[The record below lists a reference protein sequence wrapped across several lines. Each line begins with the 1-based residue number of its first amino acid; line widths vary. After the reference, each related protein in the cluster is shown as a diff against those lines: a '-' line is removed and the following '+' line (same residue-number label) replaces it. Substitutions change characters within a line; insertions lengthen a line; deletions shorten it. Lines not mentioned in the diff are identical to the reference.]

1 MSLLLDALK
10 PTEAEDSGAGVE
22 PEAAELQEEP
32 LDGPA
37 TLALLASRPSG
48 RTNAQAHAETILSLV
63 PTSGIAPVP
72 AASAPEQ
79 FGPGPVESS
88 VLGPSLVEPA
98 PAALALAAPAPVA
111 EARIAPN
118 PERSPSASPA
128 RIAEAAPTPGAAAA
142 ATAKTRAP
150 ISASTAKPRAKTYAL
165 AGAALAALV
174 GVGIVAKSLWWP
186 STNAIIY
193 PAVGEPQQTP
203 PGVAAETAPSIAAVQ
218 VSSARPA
225 DQFAYAGNAP
235 EIDLRN
241 TEPPTNATARG
252 NDIPAAGATPSPGTT
267 QPPSEVAPRPRVAG
281 FARGAATRASIA
293 TLSVTRSE
301 GPSPID
307 RHVQAGYL
315 ALGAGNVANAQTEYL
330 AALELD
336 PNNVD
341 ALMGVATV
349 AARDG
354 NPKAAAAAYL
364 KVLKL
369 EPGNPDATAA
379 ITSLGANGS
388 NAENSESQLKILI
401 ASGDGGRPAL
411 HAALAGVY
419 AADSRWPEATQEY
432 FTALAKDPGNPDL
445 AFDVAASLDQNR
457 NPGMALAY
465 YGQALIFARQRPT
478 QIDLHAIEQRMS
490 QLQAQVGR
498 SPAPETP

>member
-10 PTEAEDSGAGVE
+10 STGSDTDAGVE
-22 PEAAELQEEP
+22 PEAAELQQEP

-37 TLALLASRPSG
+37 TLALLASRPSA
-48 RTNAQAHAETILSLV
+48 RTNAESNAQTILSLV
-63 PTSGIAPVP
+63 PTSGIATVP

-88 VLGPSLVEPA
+88 VPGPSLVEPA
-98 PAALALAAPAPVA
+98 PAGLAAPAPAA
-111 EARIAPN
+111 EIALTAPN
-118 PERSPSASPA
+118 LERAPSASTG
-128 RIAEAAPTPGAAAA
+128 RIAAAA
-142 ATAKTRAP
+142 LAQGPVATATANTRAP
-150 ISASTAKPRAKTYAL
+150 INAPTVKPRAKTYAL
-165 AGAALAALV
+165 AGAALAAFV
-174 GVGIVAKSLWWP
+174 GIGIVAKSLWWP

-193 PAVGEPQQTP
+193 PAVGELQQTP
-203 PGVAAETAPSIAAVQ
+203 PAVSGETTPSIAAVQ

-241 TEPPTNATARG
+241 TEPPTNATARENARG
-252 NDIPAAGATPSPGTT
+252 PETAMPPAD
-267 QPPSEVAPRPRVAG
+267 VAPPPRAARL
-281 FARGAATRASIA
+281 ARGAATRASIA

-315 ALGAGNVANAQTEYL
+315 ALSAGNVANAQTEYL

-354 NPKAAAAAYL
+354 NSKAAAAAYT

-379 ITSLGANGS
+379 ITSLGANGPTG
-388 NAENSESQLKILI
+388 ENDESRLKILI

-419 AADSRWPEATQEY
+419 AADSRWPEAAQEY

-445 AFDVAASLDQNR
+445 AFDLAASLDQNR

-478 QIDLHAIEQRMS
+478 RIDLHAIEQRMS
-490 QLQAQVGR
+490 QLQAHVGR
-498 SPAPETP
+498 SSDPETP

>member
-10 PTEAEDSGAGVE
+10 PTEAEVSDDGVN
-22 PEAAELQEEP
+22 PEASESQEEP

-37 TLALLASRPSG
+37 TLALLASRPI
-48 RTNAQAHAETILSLV
+48 AHANSQTTLSLV
-63 PTSGIAPVP
+63 PTSSIATVP
-72 AASAPEQ
+72 AASAPE
-79 FGPGPVESS
+79 PLDPAPVESS
-88 VLGPSLVEPA
+88 PLGPGLVGPA
-98 PAALALAAPAPVA
+98 PVGLGLAAPEPIA
-111 EARIAPN
+111 EIARSVPN
-118 PERSPSASPA
+118 PERA
-128 RIAEAAPTPGAAAA
+128 PGAAAA
-142 ATAKTRAP
+142 RTAEAAPAPGRAAAAP
-150 ISASTAKPRAKTYAL
+150 ANARAVVTAPPSTPRAKTYAL
-165 AGAALAALV
+165 AGAALTALV
-174 GVGIVAKSLWWP
+174 GIGIVAKSLWWP

-193 PAVGEPQQTP
+193 PAVGEVQQTP
-203 PGVAAETAPSIAAVQ
+203 PAVAPATTASTAAVQ

-225 DQFAYAGNAP
+225 DQFAYTGNAP
-235 EIDLRN
+235 EIDLRD
-241 TEPPTNATARG
+241 TEPTTNATAPEKPMGPEIARQ
-252 NDIPAAGATPSPGTT
+252 PAGGAPPPGAT
-267 QPPSEVAPRPRVAG
+267 
-281 FARGAATRASIA
+281 FAARRGAVTRASAA

-315 ALGAGNVANAQTEYL
+315 ALGTGNIANAQAEYF

-336 PNNVD
+336 PNSVD

-354 NPKAAAAAYL
+354 NPKAATAAYT

-379 ITSLGANGS
+379 MASLGSNGS
-388 NAENSESQLKILI
+388 TGENNESRLKILI

-419 AADSRWPEATQEY
+419 AADSRWPEAAQEY

-445 AFDVAASLDQNR
+445 AFNVAASLDQNR

-490 QLQAQVGR
+490 QLQVQVER
-498 SPAPETP
+498 LHAPEAP

>member
-10 PTEAEDSGAGVE
+10 PTEAEESGAGIE
-22 PEAAELQEEP
+22 PEASESQEEP

-37 TLALLASRPSG
+37 TLALLASKPI
-48 RTNAQAHAETILSLV
+48 AQTTLSLV
-63 PTSGIAPVP
+63 PTSSIATVP
-72 AASAPEQ
+72 ATSVPELLDAA
-79 FGPGPVESS
+79 PVESS
-88 VLGPSLVEPA
+88 PLGPSLVGPA
-98 PAALALAAPAPVA
+98 PAGFGLAAPEPVAEIASPPPSPERAPPTIAGRTAETAPAPV
-111 EARIAPN
+111 RAP
-118 PERSPSASPA
+118 
-128 RIAEAAPTPGAAAA
+128 AAPANMR
-142 ATAKTRAP
+142 ATVTAP
-150 ISASTAKPRAKTYAL
+150 STTPRAKTYAL
-165 AGAALAALV
+165 AGAALAAF
-174 GVGIVAKSLWWP
+174 VGIGIVGKLLWWP
-186 STNAIIY
+186 STNAITY
-193 PAVGEPQQTP
+193 PAVGEIQQTP
-203 PGVAAETAPSIAAVQ
+203 PGVVEATTPSTAAVQ

-225 DQFAYAGNAP
+225 DQFAYTGNAP
-235 EIDLRN
+235 EIDLGN
-241 TEPPTNATARG
+241 TEPPTRATAPENALG
-252 NDIPAAGATPSPGTT
+252 PEIAMPPAGATPLASATF
-267 QPPSEVAPRPRVAG
+267 VAR
-281 FARGAATRASIA
+281 RGAATRASTA

-315 ALGAGNVANAQTEYL
+315 ALAGGNVAKAQTEYF

-354 NPKAAAAAYL
+354 NSKAATAAYT

-379 ITSLGANGS
+379 IASLGSNGS
-388 NAENSESQLKILI
+388 TGENNESRLKILI

-419 AADSRWPEATQEY
+419 AADSRWPEAAQEY
-432 FTALAKDPGNPDL
+432 FIALAKDPGNPDL
-445 AFDVAASLDQNR
+445 AFNVAASLDQNR

-490 QLQAQVGR
+490 QLQAHVGR
-498 SPAPETP
+498 SPAPEAP

>member
-10 PTEAEDSGAGVE
+10 STDSDTDSGAE

-37 TLALLASRPSG
+37 TLALLASKPTAQ
-48 RTNAQAHAETILSLV
+48 TNAETILSLV
-63 PTSGIAPVP
+63 PTSGMATDLP
-72 AASAPEQ
+72 
-79 FGPGPVESS
+79 
-88 VLGPSLVEPA
+88 PA
-98 PAALALAAPAPVA
+98 PAGLGFTAPAPVA
-111 EARIAPN
+111 EMARAERAPGVTAG
-118 PERSPSASPA
+118 RS
-128 RIAEAAPTPGAAAA
+128 AEAARAPGPAAAA
-142 ATAKTRAP
+142 PANPRAVVTAP
-150 ISASTAKPRAKTYAL
+150 PSKPRVKTYAL
-165 AGAALAALV
+165 VGAALIALV
-174 GVGIVAKSLWWP
+174 GIGIVGKSLWWP
-186 STNAIIY
+186 STNAVIY
-193 PAVGEPQQTP
+193 PAVREGQPTP
-203 PGVAAETAPSIAAVQ
+203 PAVVAETTPSTAAVQ

-225 DQFAYAGNAP
+225 DQFAYTGNAP

-241 TEPPTNATARG
+241 TDAPTTATAPDNATGPEIAMS
-252 NDIPAAGATPSPGTT
+252 PETAMLAAGATPPRSATF
-267 QPPSEVAPRPRVAG
+267 VAR
-281 FARGAATRASIA
+281 RGAVTRASIA

-315 ALGAGNVANAQTEYL
+315 ALSQGNVANAQTEYL

-341 ALMGVATV
+341 ALMGAATI

-354 NPKAAAAAYL
+354 NPKAAAAAYT

-379 ITSLGANGS
+379 MTALGADGS
-388 NAENSESQLKILI
+388 TGENNESRLKILI

-419 AADSRWPEATQEY
+419 AADSRWPEAAQEY
-432 FTALAKDPGNPDL
+432 FTALAKDPGNPEL
-445 AFDVAASLDQNR
+445 AFNVAASLDQNR

-478 QIDLHAIEQRMS
+478 QIDLHAIEKRMS

>member
-10 PTEAEDSGAGVE
+10 STETVQSGAGVE
-22 PEAAELQEEP
+22 PEASESQEEP

-37 TLALLASRPSG
+37 TLALLASRPSA
-48 RTNAQAHAETILSLV
+48 RTNAQTNAETILSLV
-63 PTSGIAPVP
+63 PTSGIATVP

-88 VLGPSLVEPA
+88 ALGPGLVEPA
-98 PAALALAAPAPVA
+98 PAGLGLAAPVA
-111 EARIAPN
+111 EIARIAPN
-118 PERSPSASPA
+118 PERAPSASTG
-128 RIAEAAPTPGAAAA
+128 RTAEAAPTPGPVSAAAA
-142 ATAKTRAP
+142 NMRAP

-174 GVGIVAKSLWWP
+174 GIGIVAKSLWWP
-186 STNAIIY
+186 STNALIY

-203 PGVAAETAPSIAAVQ
+203 AVAAETTPSIAAVQ

-225 DQFAYAGNAP
+225 DQFAYTGNAP

-252 NDIPAAGATPSPGTT
+252 NDIPAAGATPSPSTT
-267 QPPSEVAPRPRVAG
+267 QPPSATFVAR
-281 FARGAATRASIA
+281 RGAPTRASIA

-301 GPSPID
+301 GLSPID

-315 ALGAGNVANAQTEYL
+315 ALSAGNVATAQTEYL

-354 NPKAAAAAYL
+354 NPKAAAAAYT

-388 NAENSESQLKILI
+388 NSENNESRLKILI

-411 HAALAGVY
+411 HAALAAVY

-478 QIDLHAIEQRMS
+478 QIDLHAIEQRMT

>member
-10 PTEAEDSGAGVE
+10 STESDVGEGVE
-22 PEAAELQEEP
+22 PGASEPQEEP

-37 TLALLASRPSG
+37 TLALLASRPIAQ
-48 RTNAQAHAETILSLV
+48 TNAATTLSLV
-63 PTSGIAPVP
+63 PTSGIATIP
-72 AASAPEQ
+72 ATSAPDQ
-79 FGPGPVESS
+79 SGPDPVESS
-88 VLGPSLVEPA
+88 LLGPSLIGPA
-98 PAALALAAPAPVA
+98 PAGLGLAAPAPVV
-111 EARIAPN
+111 EIARTVPN
-118 PERSPSASPA
+118 PERAPGATTG
-128 RIAEAAPTPGAAAA
+128 RTAEAASAPGPAAAA
-142 ATAKTRAP
+142 LPNMRATVTAQ
-150 ISASTAKPRAKTYAL
+150 STTPRAKTYAL

-174 GVGIVAKSLWWP
+174 GIGIVAKSLWWP

-193 PAVGEPQQTP
+193 PAVGEVQQTP
-203 PGVAAETAPSIAAVQ
+203 PGVVEATTPSTSAVQ

-225 DQFAYAGNAP
+225 DQFAYTGNAP

-241 TEPPTNATARG
+241 TEPPTRGTVAENALGPEIAMP
-252 NDIPAAGATPSPGTT
+252 PAGGAP
-267 QPPSEVAPRPRVAG
+267 PPSATRH
-281 FARGAATRASIA
+281 ARGAATHGSTA
-293 TLSVTRSE
+293 TLSVTQSE
-301 GPSPID
+301 GPSPLD

-315 ALGAGNVANAQTEYL
+315 ALSAGNVANAQTEYF

-336 PNNVD
+336 PNSVD

-354 NPKAAAAAYL
+354 NSKAATAAYT

-379 ITSLGANGS
+379 IASLGANGS
-388 NAENSESQLKILI
+388 TGENNESRLKILI

-419 AADSRWPEATQEY
+419 AADSRWPEAAQEY

-445 AFDVAASLDQNR
+445 AFNVAASLDQNR

-490 QLQAQVGR
+490 QLQAHVGR
-498 SPAPETP
+498 SPAPEAP

>member
-10 PTEAEDSGAGVE
+10 STEAEPGAADGPGVE
-22 PEAAELQEEP
+22 PEAWGPEEEP

-37 TLALLASRPSG
+37 TLALLASKP
-48 RTNAQAHAETILSLV
+48 TAQTDAETTLSLV
-63 PTSGIAPVP
+63 PTSGIAAAP
-72 AASAPEQ
+72 AATAREQ

-88 VLGPSLVEPA
+88 LPEPVVEI
-98 PAALALAAPAPVA
+98 
-111 EARIAPN
+111 ARTVPN
-118 PERSPSASPA
+118 PERAPGATA
-128 RIAEAAPTPGAAAA
+128 GRTAEIALAPGPAAAA
-142 ATAKTRAP
+142 PANPRVVVTAP
-150 ISASTAKPRAKTYAL
+150 PSKPRAKTYIL
-165 AGAALAALV
+165 TGAALTALV
-174 GVGIVAKSLWWP
+174 GIGIVGKSLWWP
-186 STNAIIY
+186 GTNAVVY
-193 PAVGEPQQTP
+193 PAVSEVQQTP
-203 PGVAAETAPSIAAVQ
+203 PTVAPATTPSTAAVQ

-225 DQFAYAGNAP
+225 DQFAYTGNAP

-241 TEPPTNATARG
+241 TENAMPP
-252 NDIPAAGATPSPGTT
+252 AGATE
-267 QPPSEVAPRPRVAG
+267 PPSAPFVARP
-281 FARGAATRASIA
+281 GAATHASIA

-307 RHVQAGYL
+307 RHVQAGYQAL
-315 ALGAGNVANAQTEYL
+315 ASGNVANAQTEYF

-354 NPKAAAAAYL
+354 NSKAAAAAYA

-379 ITSLGANGS
+379 MATLGANGS
-388 NAENSESQLKILI
+388 TGENNESRLKILI
-401 ASGDGGRPAL
+401 ASGDDGRPAL

-419 AADSRWPEATQEY
+419 AADSRWPEAAQEY

-445 AFDVAASLDQNR
+445 AFNVAASLDQNR
-457 NPGMALAY
+457 NPGMALTY

-478 QIDLHAIEQRMS
+478 QIDLHAIEQRIS
-490 QLQAQVGR
+490 QLQALAGHAPGLPG
-498 SPAPETP
+498 SP